1 MLSVPPHP
9 HPHPWTCALVP
20 QKRHERAR
28 HLPPAPSPGARL
40 RGELGRFFRGRAAG
54 DPAYA
59 PPRVEGGPRRL
70 TEQELAHLYH
80 HGYVIVPGVVARH
93 QAEAALRSINRSLG
107 ATGRVGGEQGECC
120 KELKNAPEV
129 LDLYRASAVATIC
142 KHLLGPTY
150 PVGGAQ
156 IALRFPGDGC
166 GPNFQVGPHWARHW
180 HIDGLA
186 AANNPSTPVG
196 QIHNF
201 NALVG
206 IVLQV
211 GEKKNRT
218 QGSSRGTDAAS
229 PPGH

>member
-1 MLSVPPHP
+1 M
-9 HPHPWTCALVP
+9 
-20 QKRHERAR
+20 R
-28 HLPPAPSPGARL
+28 
-40 RGELGRFFRGRAAG
+40 RFFRGRAAG

-120 KELKNAPEV
+120 KELKNAPEI
-129 LDLYRASAVATIC
+129 LALFRASAVKEIVAG
-142 KHLLGPTY
+142 LLGPTY

-186 AANNPSTPVG
+186 AASNPYTPVG
-196 QIHNF
+196 EIHNF

-206 IVLQV
+206 IVLQDV
-211 GEKKNRT
+211 DSPLAGNLTVHPGRCAPAEAARP
-218 QGSSRGTDAAS
+218 AS
-229 PPGH
+229 PTDRPRRARWWWRRRRCSRA